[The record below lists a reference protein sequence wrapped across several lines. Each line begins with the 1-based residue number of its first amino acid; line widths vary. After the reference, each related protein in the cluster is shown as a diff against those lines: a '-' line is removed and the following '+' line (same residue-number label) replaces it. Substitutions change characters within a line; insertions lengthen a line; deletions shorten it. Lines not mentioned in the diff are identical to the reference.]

1 MEIRDLQ
8 FFCLTAELGSVTK
21 ASEQLQV
28 SQPFV
33 TKVIHQLENELG
45 TKLFDLENR
54 RLKLNE
60 NGTYF
65 YKKAREILDKFD
77 RLGVDMAARQEHAQ
91 FTTTLLYNN
100 AGYLSALYQD
110 AIFDTKKKALPGV
123 ELPKRA
129 KNKDFQQILG
139 LLEVLFRY
147 AIVWQVVT
155 EVTGHAAY

>member
-1 MEIRDLQ
+1 MATLIAEN
-8 FFCLTAELGSVTK
+8 TAAIKMQHNSKNTSFNQSNCNFRK
-21 ASEQLQV
+21 KN
-28 SQPFV
+28 QPDIV
-33 TKVIHQLENELG
+33 
-45 TKLFDLENR
+45 ENR
-54 RLKLNE
+54 IIPANR
-60 NGTYF
+60 
-65 YKKAREILDKFD
+65 I
-77 RLGVDMAARQEHAQ
+77 
-91 FTTTLLYNN
+91 
-100 AGYLSALYQD
+100 YQD

>member
-1 MEIRDLQ
+1 MYLSFGVQRRFACEHNSVALNAGVQHAAAPRGLIRDKLV
-8 FFCLTAELGSVTK
+8 FAKSVCPIGDDV
-21 ASEQLQV
+21 AV
-28 SQPFV
+28 A
-33 TKVIHQLENELG
+33 G
-45 TKLFDLENR
+45 
-54 RLKLNE
+54 
-60 NGTYF
+60 
-65 YKKAREILDKFD
+65 
-77 RLGVDMAARQEHAQ
+77 AAD
-91 FTTTLLYNN
+91 
-100 AGYLSALYQD
+100 GIYQD

>member
-1 MEIRDLQ
+1 MYFLDD
-8 FFCLTAELGSVTK
+8 FHFKKSELFISNNQK
-21 ASEQLQV
+21 V
-28 SQPFV
+28 S
-33 TKVIHQLENELG
+33 
-45 TKLFDLENR
+45 
-54 RLKLNE
+54 
-60 NGTYF
+60 
-65 YKKAREILDKFD
+65 A
-77 RLGVDMAARQEHAQ
+77 
-91 FTTTLLYNN
+91 TT
-100 AGYLSALYQD
+100 GRVYQD

>member
-1 MEIRDLQ
+1 MYLLPISE
-8 FFCLTAELGSVTK
+8 TATNSATN
-21 ASEQLQV
+21 
-28 SQPFV
+28 F
-33 TKVIHQLENELG
+33 
-45 TKLFDLENR
+45 
-54 RLKLNE
+54 
-60 NGTYF
+60 
-65 YKKAREILDKFD
+65 
-77 RLGVDMAARQEHAQ
+77 
-91 FTTTLLYNN
+91 
-100 AGYLSALYQD
+100 LSAYCLYSTRHLDFYQD

>member
-1 MEIRDLQ
+1 M
-8 FFCLTAELGSVTK
+8 A
-21 ASEQLQV
+21 
-28 SQPFV
+28 
-33 TKVIHQLENELG
+33 
-45 TKLFDLENR
+45 
-54 RLKLNE
+54 
-60 NGTYF
+60 F
-65 YKKAREILDKFD
+65 YKLRWLHK
-77 RLGVDMAARQEHAQ
+77 HAP
-91 FTTTLLYNN
+91 TTATRV
-100 AGYLSALYQD
+100 YQD

>member
-1 MEIRDLQ
+1 MPESI
-8 FFCLTAELGSVTK
+8 FCINIGIVINEVFV
-21 ASEQLQV
+21 ASIV
-28 SQPFV
+28 
-33 TKVIHQLENELG
+33 
-45 TKLFDLENR
+45 R
-54 RLKLNE
+54 R
-60 NGTYF
+60 
-65 YKKAREILDKFD
+65 I
-77 RLGVDMAARQEHAQ
+77 
-91 FTTTLLYNN
+91 
-100 AGYLSALYQD
+100 YQD

>member
-1 MEIRDLQ
+1 MNTETI
-8 FFCLTAELGSVTK
+8 FVYETLTGV
-21 ASEQLQV
+21 V
-28 SQPFV
+28 
-33 TKVIHQLENELG
+33 
-45 TKLFDLENR
+45 R
-54 RLKLNE
+54 R
-60 NGTYF
+60 
-65 YKKAREILDKFD
+65 I
-77 RLGVDMAARQEHAQ
+77 
-91 FTTTLLYNN
+91 
-100 AGYLSALYQD
+100 YQD